1 MFLCPFKLHLCI
13 GLFELKSLTL
23 MNWYLLVIKLHW
35 MTIDLININ
44 DDQSNT
50 KILIDNWLL
59 DQYVICSSFFFP
71 IKRKYN

>member
-1 MFLCPFKLHLCI
+1 MFLCPVKLHLCI

-23 MNWYLLVIKLHW
+23 MNWYLLVLKLHR

-50 KILIDNWLL
+50 KIFIDNWLL
-59 DQYVICSSFFFP
+59 DQYVICSSFLFSNKEK
-71 IKRKYN
+71 I